1 MNKKS
6 LFVDCL
12 VAFLLS
18 FSLLLVSFFT
28 TKHIASSNAKE
39 ELYFYSD
46 EISKT
51 YHSELDKENTI
62 SSFSKIHDIRVSIF
76 DFDANVLLEINPLEK
91 EAASENRKQE
101 LIEHTDSYYEKD
113 SRTLGY
119 PVFYYVKKTPSYYIR
134 VGLPRSS
141 VERAANDVF
150 LYGSIALVA
159 IDSLYFVYRYLAYK
173 KAIGLLSNEVHKLE
187 ALSSTP
193 LDFSS
198 REDSL
203 EAMDKTIANISL
215 NLEDKIESLRRENLK
230 VDYILD
236 SMEEG
241 LIVLNEKDEIILIN
255 KFALSTLS
263 LKKEDV
269 FLKEYHYLLLG
280 EAFKEKVIEAKT
292 KDSSSFDLKLRGKIY
307 EAILSKVPLAWLGKE
322 KETGIGVVLLDVTEQ
337 RMNEKLK
344 REFFQNASHELK
356 TPLTTIIG
364 YSELLSNSLI
374 QDKHEKEKALEA
386 ITFEAKRMKTVN
398 DDMLSLATLETNVN
412 TVTKVEI
419 DAKAAIEEIVSSLS
433 LIAKEKGVTIITHLE
448 PMKLFIAPLDFDR
461 LIRNFVSNAIF
472 YNKVGGRVTLTLKD
486 NYFSCEDTGIGIEEK
501 YQQRIFE
508 RFFRVDKS
516 RSRKDGGT
524 GLGLAIVKHICLN
537 YHYRIELE
545 SHIQEGSKFTVY
557 FK

>member
-1 MNKKS
+1 M
-6 LFVDCL
+6 
-12 VAFLLS
+12 
-18 FSLLLVSFFT
+18 
-28 TKHIASSNAKE
+28 
-39 ELYFYSD
+39 
-46 EISKT
+46 
-51 YHSELDKENTI
+51 
-62 SSFSKIHDIRVSIF
+62 
-76 DFDANVLLEINPLEK
+76 
-91 EAASENRKQE
+91 
-101 LIEHTDSYYEKD
+101 
-113 SRTLGY
+113 
-119 PVFYYVKKTPSYYIR
+119 
-134 VGLPRSS
+134 
-141 VERAANDVF
+141 F

-386 ITFEAKRMKTVN
+386 ITFEAKRMKTVI

>member
-386 ITFEAKRMKTVN
+386 ITFEAKRMKTVI